1 MTIHP
6 LTIEQ
11 HPFIAL
17 LLVWGVTWF
26 LTPRLRQTPSALWLV
41 LPGLIVATFVLTAL
55 WYAWQNTYF
64 DMAEPT
70 ITAVAAMFRDGRP
83 LYPAL
88 DAPEQ
93 YVHVYGPVLFLV
105 QAFAL
110 TVFGATVTVSKA
122 VGVAAAVAAL
132 AVGFW
137 TFARLAGPRAAL
149 LAIATWTLLSL
160 TAGNTAFWTRP
171 DPLLALTV
179 ALGLAATEIRHRAL
193 ATVSLGVVL
202 GLAVNL
208 KLTGPLYFLPIAV
221 LFAGRH
227 GFPALAG
234 SGAIAAAVALAPFAL
249 PNVSLKHYLDYL
261 ELSAKNGLMG
271 TRLRQNIE
279 WAMFLLLP
287 CLAAANMRPLPDP
300 DGVRRRWFM
309 PALLA
314 AVLGVAIVGAKPG
327 GGPFHLLPFAPLL
340 VAAVAWRP
348 GPWPHALRSLMAAV
362 VVTMIAIAIPR
373 QLRLVEA
380 VEQRSVD
387 AVAADV
393 AAFAAAHPTD
403 SIAVGYAGVSV
414 LSQTGALLALAS
426 YDYWLDEPAVQEY
439 RLSGRDVPAATLA
452 ALDTCRTRLWLLPP
466 GLSPFV
472 VTSAYAPLA
481 PADVFS
487 TTFRTTFLR
496 RYARTATTNSFD
508 VWTCQPPR

>member
-1 MTIHP
+1 MTLHP
-6 LTIEQ
+6 LTVEQ
-11 HPFIAL
+11 HPLIAL
-17 LLVWGVTWF
+17 LLVWGLAWL
-26 LTPRLRQTPSALWLV
+26 LTPRLWRAPHTLWLA

-55 WYAWQNTYF
+55 WYARQNTYF

-110 TVFGATVTVSKA
+110 TTFGATVAVSKA
-122 VGVAAAVAAL
+122 VGVAAAVMAL

-137 TFARLAGPRAAL
+137 AFARLAGPRTALSAIAAWAL
-149 LAIATWTLLSL
+149 LGL

-179 ALGLAATEIRHRAL
+179 ALGLAAAEIRHRAL
-193 ATVSLGVVL
+193 ATLVLGLAL

-208 KLTGPLYFLPIAV
+208 KMTGPLYFLPIAV
-221 LFAGRH
+221 LFAARH
-227 GFPALAG
+227 GFPALCG
-234 SGAIAAAVALAPFAL
+234 SGAAATAVAIAPFAL
-249 PNVSLKHYLDYL
+249 PNVSLNHYLDYL
-261 ELSAKNGLMG
+261 ELSARNGLMG

-287 CLAAANMRPLPDP
+287 CLAATNVPPLSNPNSA
-300 DGVRRRWFM
+300 GRRWFM

-314 AVLGVAIVGAKPG
+314 AVLGIALVGAKPG
-327 GGPFHLLPFAPLL
+327 GGPFHLLPFAPVLI
-340 VAAVAWRP
+340 VAAVSRP
-348 GPWPHALRSLMAAV
+348 GPWPHALRSLVVAV
-362 VVTMIAIAIPR
+362 VVTMIAMAIPR
-373 QLRLVEA
+373 QLRLIEA
-380 VEQRSVD
+380 VERRSVD

-426 YDYWLDEPAVQEY
+426 HDYWLDEPAVQEY
-439 RLSGRDVPAATLA
+439 RLSGRDVPPATLA

-466 GLSPFV
+466 DTPPFA

-487 TTFRTTFLR
+487 TAFRTTFLR